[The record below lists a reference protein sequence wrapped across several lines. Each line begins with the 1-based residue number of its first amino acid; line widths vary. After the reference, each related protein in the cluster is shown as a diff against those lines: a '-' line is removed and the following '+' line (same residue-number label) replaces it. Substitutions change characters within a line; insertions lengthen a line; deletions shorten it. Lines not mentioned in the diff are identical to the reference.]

1 MRKAIPVLLLLLAGV
16 SQAAVVVGSPDIP
29 SMDPFCAS

>member
-1 MRKAIPVLLLLLAGV
+1 MRAMATAILMITGAGL
-16 SQAAVVVGSPDIP
+16 AAVVVGTPDIP